1 MDVLEVYSF
10 KDGLKII
17 KEKNLNELREIV
29 EAIRNVNASETK
41 TKISKEKTMLG
52 KKLYSPIALNKA
64 ILKDYLYTMG
74 WSKPKIAL
82 DDRGSFIEADGV
94 KGDLGLEVQFG
105 KYAFLGWDILGKMVI
120 FAENGNYKAGVEVVP
135 VKSLQRQM
143 STGVGSF
150 NQIVNILEKRGVSNK
165 DIPILILG
173 IGEKKDL
180 VKVKEI
186 NELLGIKMENE

>member
-10 KDGLKII
+10 KRGLEVI
-17 KEKNLNELREIV
+17 KENHPDELKEIV
-29 EAIRNVNASETK
+29 EAIRNVDSKVMK
-41 TKISKEKTMLG
+41 TKVSKEKTMPG
-52 KKLYSPIALNKA
+52 RKLFSPIALNKA
-64 ILKDYLYTMG
+64 ILKDYLYNRG

-82 DDRGSFIEADGV
+82 DEGSSFIEADGV

-150 NQIVNILEKRGVSNK
+150 NQIVNILEKRGVADK

-173 IGEKKDL
+173 IGEKKSL
-180 VKVKEI
+180 NVVETI
-186 NELLGIKMENE
+186 NEILGIRMEK